1 MVTILSVVS
10 PEVIK
15 AVDTDTPEDG
25 IDTISGQFY
34 EEKSRRFRSQP
45 LLLFFPFKIAGII

>member
-1 MVTILSVVS
+1 MITVLSVVS

-15 AVDTDTPEDG
+15 VVDTDTPEEG